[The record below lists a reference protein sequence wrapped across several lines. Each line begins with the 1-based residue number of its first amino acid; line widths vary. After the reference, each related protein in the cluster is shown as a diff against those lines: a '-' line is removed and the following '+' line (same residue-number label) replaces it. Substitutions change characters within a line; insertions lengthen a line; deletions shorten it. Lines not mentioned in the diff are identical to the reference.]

1 VRSTAPKKWEGIKKM
16 AFGRKWLD
24 EILQN
29 DDLTPKE
36 KAQKIMDE
44 HITVTNALKDERDSY
59 KQEAEKAAD
68 IQKELD
74 GIKGGEDFKKKYE
87 DEHEAFENFKKQTA
101 QDAETAK
108 VKAAYRKLLSDEGIS
123 EKRLDSILKVTD
135 LGKIKLDKDGNLE
148 KLDDLKKAIND
159 EWGEFKTTVTT
170 KGADVEK
177 PPQTGKGTMTK
188 EEILKIQDTSAR
200 QKAIAENL
208 NLFGKG

>member
-1 VRSTAPKKWEGIKKM
+1 MS
-16 AFGRKWLD
+16 FGRKWLD

-108 VKAAYRKLLSDEGIS
+108 VRAAYRKLLSDEGIS

-135 LGKIKLDKDGNLE
+135 LSKVKLDKDGNLE
-148 KLDDLKKAIND
+148 KVEDLKKSINE

-170 KGADVEK
+170 KGADVDK
-177 PPQTGKGTMTK
+177 PPQVSKGTMSK
-188 EEILKIQDTSAR
+188 EDILKIKDTSER